1 MGHTMY
7 RLRLLGGASLEG
19 PDGLL
24 TGAAAQ
30 RQRLA
35 LLALIALCPT
45 GSIARDKL
53 LALLWPESTGEK
65 ARHALSNALYMVKK
79 ELGEEAVIAQGEEL
93 RLNRDR
99 VSVDALDFAEAVAAG
114 DLRGAIGLY
123 LGPFMDGVYLKEC
136 QEFDRW
142 VDDERN
148 RLSRLHGETLK
159 KLADLA
165 LGEGEP
171 GQAVEWLRKLA
182 ALDPFSTEVALALME
197 ALEETGHRAEA
208 IQHATIHAILLREH
222 LEAEPDPSVE
232 ALAERMR
239 AGEPPRERMGVRTP
253 DPPDSGKSDTPLQR
267 GSGPERNEPGSTP
280 VTPEPESS
288 TASVDRAGGKE
299 GGRPPLLDLA
309 ESPLFQWSLTYLAG
323 AWFGLQAMDALADPW
338 GLSQNFQRSL
348 TVALTFGFPL
358 TVALA
363 WFRSGREDRPI
374 KGFST
379 LVLAV
384 VLAALG
390 MGLALLPGPERDSP
404 SLASSIL
411 RTVQGRDAM
420 ERPLPSI
427 AVLPFDNISPNP
439 DDAYLADGLHE
450 ELITQLSKLSGLIV
464 ISRGSVM
471 AFRDHNLP
479 TPEVAD
485 RLNVGAILEGS
496 IQKAGNTVR
505 FTAQL
510 IDGETDAH
518 LWGDSFDRTLTV
530 ENLFQVQT
538 EIALRIVAQLRTS
551 LTPDERDRLFHL
563 PTENT
568 DAFDLYLR
576 GRQRQLR
583 YQADDNEQAIVYYG
597 RALDLD
603 PRFALA
609 WAGLSGS
616 YSQGVLGFGMEPAWS
631 DSALATALTSI
642 ELDPNEAEGHRALGL
657 AYTSMGR
664 YRPALEAFM
673 EALRHDPNHGS
684 ATANVGVMLMR
695 FGVLDEA
702 LFWTRRSLEVSPNH
716 PLGRA
721 NMAWNYL
728 SVGEL
733 ARAESWASDVAARNP
748 EIAHAHQGLALL
760 AAIRGDAG
768 EALRIAEGIIER
780 DPHAPARRQYAAE
793 MALFAGDWEKVRR
806 HSEGALTLALG
817 GGLPPWHHPST
828 TLGFALLR
836 LGREEE
842 GMGRLREAREAVM
855 ALTATGGDDPRLAWE
870 MGCILVAE
878 GDEEEGLGWLER
890 GYGEG
895 WRWVTVV
902 DLDPMLDPVRHHPRF
917 LAIQSGMNASVAA
930 MRQRAREGEEAAG
943 LR

>member
-1 MGHTMY
+1 MY

-24 TGAAAQ
+24 TGAVAQ

-35 LLALIALCPT
+35 LLALVALCPT
-45 GSIARDKL
+45 GSVSRDKL

-79 ELGEEAVIAQGEEL
+79 ELGEEAVIGQGEDL
-93 RLNRDR
+93 RLNLGR
-99 VSVDALDFAEAVAAG
+99 VSVDALDFAEAVEGG
-114 DLRGAIGLY
+114 DLRGAVALY
-123 LGPFMDGVYLKEC
+123 LGPFMDGVYLKESH
-136 QEFDRW
+136 EFDRW
-142 VDDERN
+142 VDSERG
-148 RLSRLHGETLK
+148 RLGRLYGETLK

-165 LGEGEP
+165 LREGEP

-182 ALDPFSTEVALALME
+182 AQDPFDSEVALALME
-197 ALEETGHRAEA
+197 ALEGTGRRAEA
-208 IQHATIHAILLREH
+208 IQHAAIHATLLREH

-239 AGEPPRERMGVRTP
+239 AGDGSRERTGGQTP
-253 DPPDSGKSDTPLQR
+253 DPPDSEESETDGER
-267 GSGPERNEPGSTP
+267 GAGPERIEPDSKP
-280 VTPEPESS
+280 VTLPSESS
-288 TASVDRAGGKE
+288 AESVDRGGRKE
-299 GGRPPLLDLA
+299 VGRPPLLDVV

-323 AWFGLQAMDALADPW
+323 AWFCLQAVDALADPW
-338 GLSQNFQRSL
+338 GLSQAFQRRL
-348 TVALTFGFPL
+348 TVALAFGFPL
-358 TVALA
+358 TVSLA
-363 WFRSGREDRPI
+363 WFRSRKEARPF

-390 MGLALLPGPERDSP
+390 MGLALLPGPDRDP
-404 SLASSIL
+404 LSLASSIL
-411 RTVQGRDAM
+411 RTVHSRDATD
-420 ERPLPSI
+420 RPLPSI

-439 DDAYLADGLHE
+439 EDAYLADGLHE
-450 ELITQLSKLSGLIV
+450 ELITQLSKISGLIV

-471 AFRDHNLP
+471 SFRGHGLP

-538 EIALRIVAQLRTS
+538 EIALRIAEQLRTS
-551 LTPDERDRLFHL
+551 LTPDERDRLSHL
-563 PTENT
+563 PTEST
-568 DAFDLYLR
+568 EAFDLYLR

-583 YQADDNEQAIVYYG
+583 YQADDNEQAIAFY
-597 RALDLD
+597 RQALELD

-616 YSQGVLGFGMEPAWS
+616 YSQGVLLFGMEPAWS
-631 DSALATALTSI
+631 DSALATARTSI
-642 ELDPNEAEGHRALGL
+642 GMDPNEAEGYRALGL
-657 AYTSMGR
+657 AYTAMGR
-664 YRPALEAFM
+664 YRPALDAFM
-673 EALRHDPNHGS
+673 EALRHDPSHGS

-702 LFWTRRSLEVSPNH
+702 LLWTRRSLEVNPSH

-733 ARAESWASDVAARNP
+733 ALAESWARDVATRNP

-760 AAIRGDAG
+760 AAIRGEAE

-780 DPHAPARRQYAAE
+780 DPDAPARRQYAAE

-806 HSEGALTLALG
+806 HSEDALTLALG

-842 GMGRLREAREAVM
+842 GLGHLREALEAVA
-855 ALTATGGDDPRLAWE
+855 ALTAAGGDDPRLAWE

-878 GDEEEGLGWLER
+878 GKEEEGLGWLER
-890 GYGEG
+890 GYDEG
-895 WRWVTVV
+895 WRWVAVV
-902 DLDPMLDPVRHHPRF
+902 ELDPMLDPLRHHPRF
-917 LAIQSGMNASVAA
+917 LAIQSGMNASVGA
-930 MRQRAREGEEAAG
+930 MRQRARESEEAAG